1 MWASLTDNLNLN
13 VPGDIGT
20 AVQIA
25 SGYSHSVALNSSVRV
40 FCWGE
45 NNYGQCNIPADIGK
59 VKKIEAGHDHTI
71 AVRDFSTP
79 FTDASFNEGVC
90 P

>member
-1 MWASLTDNLNLN
+1 
-13 VPGDIGT
+13 
-20 AVQIA
+20 
-25 SGYSHSVALNSSVRV
+25 V